1 MTSSKIPDES
11 FEFYVGLG
19 PGRSYEAVAAHYD
32 VSKNGVA
39 KKAARDNWTERLV
52 RIERDVQDRMDRKI
66 ADSIEDMRE
75 RHLKA
80 AKAMMGR
87 AIKGM
92 QEFPL
97 TSGMEAIRA
106 AELAI
111 KLERLIAGESSERT
125 EVSVTEAI
133 KRETQRWLI
142 PKQEV

>member
-1 MTSSKIPDES
+1 
-11 FEFYVGLG
+11 
-19 PGRSYEAVAAHYD
+19 
-32 VSKNGVA
+32 
-39 KKAARDNWTERLV
+39 
-52 RIERDVQDRMDRKI
+52 
-66 ADSIEDMRE
+66 
-75 RHLKA
+75 
-80 AKAMMGR
+80 MGR

-133 KRETQRWLI
+133 KRETQRWLV
-142 PKQEV
+142 PKEEV

>member
-1 MTSSKIPDES
+1 MTLNKIPDEA

-19 PGRSYEAVAAHYD
+19 PGRSYEAVATHYD

-52 RIERDVQDRMDRKI
+52 RIEREVQERMDRKI

-125 EVSVTEAI
+125 EISVTEAI
-133 KRETQRWLI
+133 KRETQRWLV
-142 PKQEV
+142 PKEEV

>member
-1 MTSSKIPDES
+1 MTASKIPDEA

-39 KKAARDNWTERLV
+39 KKAARDNWTERLL
-52 RIERDVQDRMDRKI
+52 RIERDVQDRMDKKI

-133 KRETQRWLI
+133 KRETQRWLV
-142 PKQEV
+142 PKEEV